1 MKAELLMNE
10 MLRTYARGKDLA
22 EVMAAALDA
31 VEPGDAVRRVLRS
44 DGNDIFVIGREFKL
58 KTAGRVFVV
67 GAGKAGAPMTEAVA
81 DVLGECISAGVIVV
95 KEGHLGAAAA
105 RIGAIELF
113 EAGHPLP
120 DARGIAAAE
129 RLAAL
134 VAKATADELLVVLIS
149 GGGSALLTLP
159 EPGLSLADVQRL
171 THVLLACGATINE
184 INALRKHCL
193 RLAGGRLAQLA
204 QPSQVVTLIISD
216 VVGSPLDVIASGPTA
231 PDSTTYADAWNVVE
245 RYGIES
251 ELPPSI
257 INHLRRGLAG
267 EISETP
273 KCSAPFWEHVHN
285 TIIADNA
292 TAAEAAI
299 KAARARGFDAQLLT
313 TYLEGEARE
322 VGRVAASIARELVRN
337 DVERKHPVLIVAG
350 NATAAEAALE
360 AARARGFDAQLL
372 TTYLEG
378 EAREVGRVAASIARE
393 LVRTNVERKRPVLVV
408 AGGETTVT
416 LRGQGRGGRNQ
427 ELALGAVEGL
437 AGLDGALIATL
448 ATDGG
453 DGPTD
458 AAGAIVTGETLA
470 RARALNLEPRV
481 FLRDNNAYDFFARL
495 DALLRPGP
503 TLTNVNDLLF
513 ICVEP
518 RS

>member
-1 MKAELLMNE
+1 MNAELLMNE
-10 MLRTYARGKDLA
+10 VLRSHPFGRALA
-22 EVMAAALDA
+22 EIMAAALDA
-31 VEPGDAVRRVLRS
+31 VEPGAAVRRALRS
-44 DGNDIFVIGREFKL
+44 DGTDIFVIGREFKL

-81 DVLGECISAGVIVV
+81 DVLGERIGAGVIVV

-120 DARGIAAAE
+120 DARGIVAAE

-134 VAKATADELLVVLIS
+134 AAEATADDLLLVLIS

-273 KCSAPFWEHVHN
+273 KCSAPFWEHVYN

-322 VGRVAASIARELVRN
+322 VGRVAASIARELARN
-337 DVERKHPVLIVAG
+337 DVERKHPVLI
-350 NATAAEAALE
+350 
-360 AARARGFDAQLL
+360 
-372 TTYLEG
+372 
-378 EAREVGRVAASIARE
+378 
-393 LVRTNVERKRPVLVV
+393 V

>member
-231 PDSTTYADAWNVVE
+231 PDPTTYADAWNVVE

-350 NATAAEAALE
+350 
-360 AARARGFDAQLL
+360 
-372 TTYLEG
+372 
-378 EAREVGRVAASIARE
+378 
-393 LVRTNVERKRPVLVV
+393 
-408 AGGETTVT
+408 GETTVT

-470 RARALNLEPRV
+470 RARALNLEPGV
-481 FLRDNNAYDFFARL
+481 FLRENNAYDFFARL
-495 DALLRPGP
+495 GALLRPGP

-513 ICVEP
+513 ICVAP
-518 RS
+518 RTDE

>member
-1 MKAELLMNE
+1 MKVELLMNE
-10 MLRTYARGKDLA
+10 VLRSYPLGRALA
-22 EVMAAALDA
+22 EIMAAALDA
-31 VEPGDAVRRVLRS
+31 VEPGAAVRRALRGAVS
-44 DGNDIFVIGREFKL
+44 NTFVIGRNLEL
-58 KTAGRVFVV
+58 NAAGQVFVV
-67 GAGKAGAPMTEAVA
+67 GAGKACAPMTEAA
-81 DVLGECISAGVIVV
+81 AEVLSERIGAGVIVV
-95 KEGHLGAAAA
+95 KEGHLGTAGS

-134 VAKATADELLVVLIS
+134 AAEATADDLLVVLIS

-159 EPGLSLADVQRL
+159 DSGLSLADVRQL
-171 THVLLACGATINE
+171 TQVLLACGATINE
-184 INALRKHCL
+184 INALRKRCL
-193 RLAGGRLAQLA
+193 QLAGGRLAQLA
-204 QPSQVVTLIISD
+204 APAQIATLIISD

-245 RYGIES
+245 RYRIES

-267 EISETP
+267 EVPETP

-337 DVERKHPVLIVAG
+337 DA
-350 NATAAEAALE
+350 
-360 AARARGFDAQLL
+360 
-372 TTYLEG
+372 
-378 EAREVGRVAASIARE
+378 
-393 LVRTNVERKRPVLVV
+393 ERKRPVLIV

-470 RARALNLEPRV
+470 RARALNLEPGV
-481 FLRDNNAYDFFARL
+481 FLRENNAYDFFARL
-495 DALLRPGP
+495 GASLRPGP

-513 ICVEP
+513 ICVAP
-518 RS
+518 RTDE

>member
-1 MKAELLMNE
+1 MNAELLMNE
-10 MLRTYARGKDLA
+10 ALCAYARGRDLA
-22 EVMAAALDA
+22 EIMAAALAA
-31 VEPGDAVRRVLRS
+31 VEPGAAVRRVLQW
-44 DGNDIFVIGREFKL
+44 DGSNAFVIGRKFKL
-58 KTAGRVFVV
+58 TAAGRVFLV
-67 GAGKAGAPMTEAVA
+67 GAGKAGAPMTEAAA
-81 DVLGECISAGVIVV
+81 DVLGERTSAGVIVV
-95 KEGHLGAAAA
+95 KEGHLGAAGA
-105 RIGAIELF
+105 RLGAVQLF

-120 DARGIAAAE
+120 DARGVAAAE
-129 RLAAL
+129 RLATLA
-134 VAKATADELLVVLIS
+134 AEATADDLLVVLIS

-159 EPGLSLADVQRL
+159 DPGLSLADVRQL
-171 THVLLACGATINE
+171 TQVMLACGATIND

-193 RLAGGRLAQLA
+193 QLAGGRLAQIA
-204 QPSQVVTLIISD
+204 QPAQVVTLIISD

-245 RYGIES
+245 RYRIES
-251 ELPPSI
+251 ELRPSI
-257 INHLRRGLAG
+257 INHLRRGLAS
-267 EISETP
+267 EITDTP
-273 KCSAPFWEHVHN
+273 KRSAPFWGRVHN

-292 TAAEAAI
+292 TAAEAS
-299 KAARARGFDAQLLT
+299 
-313 TYLEGEARE
+313 
-322 VGRVAASIARELVRN
+322 V
-337 DVERKHPVLIVAG
+337 
-350 NATAAEAALE
+350 E

-416 LRGQGRGGRNQ
+416 VRGQGRGGRNQ